1 MSLQLQLP
9 PNALKPSILA
19 DRAIQYPKNL
29 AASIPQDILK
39 EIFKDMYDA
48 FIFPQLMERKPY
60 EETWD
65 KLLDMYRINVS
76 QRTLR
81 MGKDEQK
88 QQDRLTEIMGNS
100 DRANVSDSLIYD
112 AVDRLKN
119 LNHFISWKDGPP
131 IQYNLSKNF
140 VSSKENEFYHPI
152 ADKLKSANGILEWNC
167 NQQDVYRKHLIAS
180 GHHYLYGCSFINSEY
195 QYEVRPVMQRQGF
208 QDQIYKCGV
217 TFEPISIRKLWL
229 NYRLHTYDMDKQ
241 PCPFFYDVM
250 SRFDLFGNVYDP
262 VKNPFGYA
270 NLDQL
275 NHPFQLLA
283 APEVDNWRTAVQ
295 SRLNVGKGKM
305 ESTTSAELVRP
316 EFSTEAKW
324 TFYPMLPLDP
334 ETGEYKKE
342 GTKLSRFIVEV
353 FSSSLI
359 TGQLVPIRIQK
370 AFYPGDRLPLYASCH
385 MPDLDSGAYG
395 LAIGEVLMGHYEQ
408 ICTIINQWIDNKN
421 LINNPPTWKVI
432 GTPADT
438 EEANKPGGSVSV
450 TSPNDFGWKQV
461 FDATISTVPLLDW
474 IRDRSQTSSKAVDAI
489 LGKALGGRTSATE
502 AQNVFQSAMSGVTT
516 DINLFNYDIMGGY
529 ATRVWEITAMFMD
542 EDLVKSISG
551 QYGVPLSLED
561 LNSNISLK
569 WDVGSTYI
577 ESIVKQ
583 QHLRYALESATR
595 SPALRQDI
603 LWRQFFAELRLPEL
617 AEAVVDN
624 GFAKEVTKATE
635 QAIQTYLDEPVTVNP
650 NQNHQLAIEV
660 KSEFIEDQQ
669 SQWNQQYGP
678 MMYSMPSILNGG
690 EITRAQALLEQ
701 IQIHQQLALIQMQQ
715 QLAIQQQQAQQQ
727 MDQQVQMKQQGQAQ
741 PRNNPPPSERPGQVA
756 QTQG

>member
-9 PNALKPSILA
+9 PKALKPSILA
-19 DRAIQYPKNL
+19 NRAVQYPKNL
-29 AASIPQDILK
+29 AAELPKEVLQ
-39 EIFKDMYDA
+39 EIFKDMYDS
-48 FIFPQLMERKPY
+48 FIFPQLMERRAY

-76 QRTLR
+76 QSVLRT
-81 MGKDEQK
+81 GKDEQK
-88 QQDRLTEIMGNS
+88 QIDRLTEIMGNS

-131 IQYNLSKNF
+131 VQYNLSKNF
-140 VSSKENEFYHPI
+140 TSSKENELYHPI
-152 ADKLKSANGILEWNC
+152 ADKIKSANGVLQWNC
-167 NQQDVYRKHLIAS
+167 DQQDVYRKHLIAS
-180 GHHYLYGCSFINSEY
+180 GHHYLYGCAFINSEY
-195 QYEVRPVMQRQGF
+195 QYEVRSQMSRNGQ

-241 PCPFFYDVM
+241 PCPFFYEVM
-250 SRFDLFGNVYDP
+250 SRYELFGNGYDP
-262 VKNPFGYA
+262 EKNPFGYA
-270 NLDQL
+270 NLDKLPNPQYL
-275 NHPFQLLA
+275 FA
-283 APEVDNWRTAVQ
+283 AVEVNDWKLAVQ

-305 ESTTSAELVRP
+305 DSTGTAELVRP

-334 ETGEYKKE
+334 ETGAYKQK
-342 GTKLSRFIVEV
+342 GQKLERYIVEV

-359 TGQLVPIRIQK
+359 TGQIIPIRIQK
-370 AFYPGDRLPLYASCH
+370 SFYPGDRLPLYASCH

-395 LAIGEVLMGHYEQ
+395 IAIGEVLMGHYEQ
-408 ICTIINQWIDNKN
+408 ICTILNQWIDNKN
-421 LINNPPTWKVI
+421 LINNPPIWSII
-432 GTPADT
+432 GSPADV
-438 EEANKPGGSVSV
+438 EEANRPGGHVHT
-450 TSPNDFGWKQV
+450 TSSNDFGWKQV
-461 FDATISTVPLLDW
+461 FDATQTTVSMLEW

-529 ATRVWEITAMFMD
+529 AVRVWEITGMFMD
-542 EDLVKSISG
+542 EDMVKAISG

-561 LNSNISLK
+561 LNCNISLK

-583 QHLRYALESATR
+583 QHLRYALEAATR

-603 LWRQFFAELRLPEL
+603 LWRQFFTELRLPEL

-669 SQWNQQYGP
+669 SEWNQQYGP
-678 MMYSMPSILNGG
+678 QQYSMPSILTGQP
-690 EITRAQALLEQ
+690 ITRAQAILEQ

-715 QLAIQQQQAQQQ
+715 QLAIQQQQAQQAQ
-727 MDQQVQMKQQGQAQ
+727 EQQPQ
-741 PRNNPPPSERPGQVA
+741 PRPGQSQAPVNPPPSERPGQIA
-756 QTQG
+756 QTNG